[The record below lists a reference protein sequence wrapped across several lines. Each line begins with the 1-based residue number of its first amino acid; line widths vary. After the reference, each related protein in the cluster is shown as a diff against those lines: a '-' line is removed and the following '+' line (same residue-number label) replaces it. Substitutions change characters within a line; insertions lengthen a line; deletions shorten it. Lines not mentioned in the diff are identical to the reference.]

1 MTERLILKHIAW
13 SVSRI
18 ANEQIIAERHE
29 QIMDA
34 NVSEFQRKY
43 CELYTQDLDEYDGA
57 DSPYYSSYS
66 S

>member
-18 ANEQIIAERHE
+18 ANEQTIADRHE
-29 QIMDA
+29 EIMDA
-34 NVSEFQRKY
+34 NISEIQRNY
-43 CELYTQDLDEYDGA
+43 CQLYPEDADYYDGS

-66 S
+66 R